1 MARGQHKVLG
11 AHLSVAN
18 NALILGEVAREHG
31 FCQHEQVPLLH
42 ALGQEG
48 VLQEV
53 DEALFVRLGLGVHRW
68 DELSHD
74 LPLAFEGLVE
84 DRAALSFQVGGV
96 GARSRRRLIKDA
108 IVKFATND
116 FGQRVPEV
124 VHRVE
129 VNFLVN
135 ALSDGSDEGPLVCS
149 LRLQ

>member
-1 MARGQHKVLG
+1 M
-11 AHLSVAN
+11 
-18 NALILGEVAREHG
+18 
-31 FCQHEQVPLLH
+31 PLLH

-48 VLQEV
+48 VLEEV
-53 DEALFVRLGLGVHRW
+53 HEALFVRLGLGVHRW

-96 GARSRRRLIKDA
+96 GARSRRCLIKDA
-108 IVKFATND
+108 NVKFATND

-135 ALSDGSDEGPLVCS
+135 ALSDSSDEGPLVCS